1 MYDKTITGN
10 INMKLKQHIAN
21 NTLSTSEAARII
33 GVDKS
38 QIVKVC
44 NHNYPGWEEKEHEF
58 IEKLCAAGYN
68 KTTPQGINID
78 TDVLVLTQ
86 SVSNFQ
92 ALADDLSAPDGTM
105 SSSIGMAIGTAERG
119 KTHASKWYCQ
129 NNPQAAYVLYVD
141 GSTKVQLLRDIC
153 EALAHTR
160 PYSFGACIATL
171 EETCKYNRR
180 LIIIDEADKM
190 PIQQLEMLRAINERC
205 NLPLMLV
212 GEEGLKTKT
221 DRVPRL
227 RSRIRNPI
235 CLFEKA
241 KSVDV
246 AAYYHAAAGVEIT
259 QQMAERLVRHAGYG
273 FRSIVNDS
281 IAISKMSKASAID
294 TITDKMLDQLSA

>member
-1 MYDKTITGN
+1 MT
-10 INMKLKQHIAN
+10 LKSIIEN
-21 NTLSTSEAARII
+21 NRLSMSEAARLI

-44 NHNYPGWEEKEHEF
+44 NHNYPHWEEKE
-58 IEKLCAAGYN
+58 IEYIETLRKAGYSN
-68 KTTPQGINID
+68 TIPHGISID
-78 TDVLVLTQ
+78 TDVLVYTP

-92 ALADDLSAPDGTM
+92 NLADDLSDPEGTM

-119 KTHASKWYCQ
+119 KTHASKWYVQQ
-129 NNPQAAYVLYVD
+129 NPNSAYILYVD

-160 PYSFGACIATL
+160 PYSFGHCIATL
-171 EETCKYNRR
+171 EETCKYNRH

-190 PIQQLEMLRAINERC
+190 PVQQLEMLRAINERC
-205 NLPLMLV
+205 NLPIMLV

-227 RSRIRNPI
+227 RSRIRQPI

-246 AAYYHAAAGVEIT
+246 MAYYHEAAGLDIDQHT
-259 QQMAERLVRHAGYG
+259 AERLVRHAGYG

-281 IAISKMSKASAID
+281 IALSKMSKASAID
-294 TITDKMLDQLSA
+294 TITEKMLDELSA